1 MTRPSTTFSSSK
13 STSMDTEAQ
22 IKLSAEFEAKLAEKD
37 AHIEALINALGKLSF
52 ENRCLKGALRDRVP
66 LDVEAE

>member
-1 MTRPSTTFSSSK
+1 
-13 STSMDTEAQ
+13 MDTEAQ